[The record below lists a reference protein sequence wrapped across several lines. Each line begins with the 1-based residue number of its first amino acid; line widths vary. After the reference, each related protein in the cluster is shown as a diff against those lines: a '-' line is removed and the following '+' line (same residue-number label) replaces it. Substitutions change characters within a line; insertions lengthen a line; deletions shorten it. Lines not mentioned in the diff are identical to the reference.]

1 MAPKGPKGEWP
12 KGNDQRGMRTC
23 LRVSGLG
30 KLIGELLN
38 IDMGKAYQSNISW
51 NRSRIPTSS
60 WGNWS
65 LCLAAEDDFLPVW
78 GPNREF
84 PAKVSNWISLL
95 LLFRFYTFARVLSWW
110 QPAHHMTIRDQRPL
124 YIILASYGVH
134 EYGVQIRV
142 VRSDN
147 SSSRH
152 YSSIVQPPTQT
163 LKTCHVTSWTN
174 NLPVAGV

>member
-1 MAPKGPKGEWP
+1 MDVAGKDQQPAPSFRVRSLWPPRAP
-12 KGNDQRGMRTC
+12 KGNDQRGMT
-23 LRVSGLG
+23 
-30 KLIGELLN
+30 KGEWELACGFQGWESWLEN
-38 IDMGKAYQSNISW
+38 FSISIW
-51 NRSRIPTSS
+51 VRHTKVIYLETDPGPTSS

-84 PAKVSNWISLL
+84 PGKVSNWISLL

-152 YSSIVQPPTQT
+152 
-163 LKTCHVTSWTN
+163 
-174 NLPVAGV
+174 